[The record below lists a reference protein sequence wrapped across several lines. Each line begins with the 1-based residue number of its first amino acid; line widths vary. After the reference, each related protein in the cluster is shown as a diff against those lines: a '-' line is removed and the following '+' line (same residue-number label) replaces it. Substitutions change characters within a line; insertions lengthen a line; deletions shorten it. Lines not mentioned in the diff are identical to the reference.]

1 MTKNLKKYLILGFLF
16 FFPIFV
22 YVFLSTGINNFA
34 KLPVLTQTVMDIE
47 NIEGNSA
54 NVSFKN
60 KISIVAFWG
69 GDVNSK
75 KSEALNLNQKI
86 YKRFNEFQDF
96 QFVLLHNKNDN
107 QAIEDLKSELVSGVG
122 TDLKNWNFIP
132 TTQSNIKMIFESFK
146 TNIEL
151 DKSFSTPY
159 VFIVDRDLSLRG
171 RDDDEDIGVLYG
183 FDSQSVAEINN
194 KMVDDVKIILAE
206 YRLALKKND
215 SLFNDCLL
223 YTSPSPRDGL
233 LSRMPSSA

>member
-34 KLPVLTQTVMDIE
+34 KLPVLTEAVMDIE

-60 KISIVAFWG
+60 KISVVAFWG
-69 GDVNSK
+69 GDVNNK

-86 YKRFNEFQDF
+86 YKRFYEFQDF
-96 QFVLLHNKNDN
+96 QFVLLHDKNDN
-107 QAIEDLKSELVSGVG
+107 EAIEDLKSDLVSGVG

-132 TTQSNIKMIFESFK
+132 TTQSNIKMIFDSFK

-151 DKSFSTPY
+151 DNSFSTPY
-159 VFIVDRDLSLRG
+159 VFIVDRNLGLRG
-171 RDDDEDIGVLYG
+171 RDDDEDIGMLFG
-183 FDSQSVAEINN
+183 FNSQSVAEINN

-215 SLFNDCLL
+215 SLFNE
-223 YTSPSPRDGL
+223 
-233 LSRMPSSA
+233 

>member
-151 DKSFSTPY
+151 DQSFSTPY

-215 SLFNDCLL
+215 SLFNE
-223 YTSPSPRDGL
+223 
-233 LSRMPSSA
+233 

>member
-60 KISIVAFWG
+60 KISVVAFWG
-69 GDVNSK
+69 GDVNNK

-86 YKRFNEFQDF
+86 YKRFYEFQDF
-96 QFVLLHNKNDN
+96 QFVLLHDKSDN
-107 QAIEDLKSELVSGVG
+107 EAIEDLKSDLVSGVG
-122 TDLKNWNFIP
+122 TDLKNWNFIS
-132 TTQSNIKMIFESFK
+132 TTQSNIKMIFDSFK
-146 TNIEL
+146 TNIDL
-151 DKSFSTPY
+151 DNSFSTPY
-159 VFIVDRDLSLRG
+159 VFIVDRNLSLRG
-171 RDDDEDIGVLYG
+171 RDDDEDIGMLFG
-183 FDSQSVAEINN
+183 FNSQSVAEINN

-215 SLFNDCLL
+215 SLFNE
-223 YTSPSPRDGL
+223 
-233 LSRMPSSA
+233 

>member
-34 KLPVLTQTVMDIE
+34 KLPVLTETVMDIE
-47 NIEGNSA
+47 NIEGNTA

-60 KISIVAFWG
+60 KISVVAFWG
-69 GDVNSK
+69 GDVNNK

-86 YKRFNEFQDF
+86 YKRFYEFQDF
-96 QFVLLHNKNDN
+96 QFVLLHDKRDN
-107 QAIEDLKSELVSGVG
+107 EAIEDLKSDLVSGVG

-132 TTQSNIKMIFESFK
+132 TTQSNIKMIFDSFK
-146 TNIEL
+146 TNIDL
-151 DKSFSTPY
+151 DNSFSTPY
-159 VFIVDRDLSLRG
+159 VFIVDRNLSLRG
-171 RDDDEDIGVLYG
+171 RDDDEDIGMLFG
-183 FDSQSVAEINN
+183 FNSQSVAEINN

-215 SLFNDCLL
+215 SLFNE
-223 YTSPSPRDGL
+223 
-233 LSRMPSSA
+233 

>member
-1 MTKNLKKYLILGFLF
+1 MSKDLKKYLILGFLF

-34 KLPVLTQTVMDIE
+34 KLPILTQGVMDIE
-47 NIEGNSA
+47 SIEGNDA
-54 NVSFKN
+54 NISFKN

-69 GDVNSK
+69 GDVNNK

-107 QAIEDLKSELVSGVG
+107 EAIEDLKSELVSGVG

-132 TTQSNIKMIFESFK
+132 TTQSNIKMIFDSFK
-146 TNIEL
+146 TDIEL
-151 DKSFSTPY
+151 DQSYSTPY

-171 RDDDEDIGVLYG
+171 RDDDEDIGMLYG
-183 FDSQSVAEINN
+183 FNSQSVAEINN

-215 SLFNDCLL
+215 SLF
-223 YTSPSPRDGL
+223 YE
-233 LSRMPSSA
+233 

>member
-34 KLPVLTQTVMDIE
+34 KLPVLTETVMDIE
-47 NIEGNSA
+47 NIEGNIA

-60 KISIVAFWG
+60 KISVVAFWG
-69 GDVNSK
+69 GDVNNK

-86 YKRFNEFQDF
+86 YKRFYEFQDF
-96 QFVLLHNKNDN
+96 QFVLLHDKNDN
-107 QAIEDLKSELVSGVG
+107 KAIEDLKSDLVSGVG

-132 TTQSNIKMIFESFK
+132 TTQSNIKMIFDSFK

-151 DKSFSTPY
+151 DESFSTPY
-159 VFIVDRDLSLRG
+159 VFIVDRDLNLRG
-171 RDDDEDIGVLYG
+171 RDDDEDIGMLFG
-183 FDSQSVAEINN
+183 FNSQSVAEINN

-215 SLFNDCLL
+215 SLFNE
-223 YTSPSPRDGL
+223 Y
-233 LSRMPSSA
+233 

>member
-69 GDVNSK
+69 GDVNNK

-96 QFVLLHNKNDN
+96 QFVLLHNKDDN
-107 QAIEDLKSELVSGVG
+107 EVIESLKSDLVSGVG

-132 TTQSNIKMIFESFK
+132 TTQSNIKMIFDSFN

-151 DKSFSTPY
+151 DQSFSTPY

-171 RDDDEDIGVLYG
+171 RDDDEDIGMLYG
-183 FDSQSVAEINN
+183 FNSQSVAEINN

-215 SLFNDCLL
+215 SLF
-223 YTSPSPRDGL
+223 YE
-233 LSRMPSSA
+233 

>member
-107 QAIEDLKSELVSGVG
+107 EAIEDLKSELVSGVG

-151 DKSFSTPY
+151 DQSFSTPY
-159 VFIVDRDLSLRG
+159 VFIVDRDLSLRV

-215 SLFNDCLL
+215 SLF
-223 YTSPSPRDGL
+223 YE
-233 LSRMPSSA
+233 

>member
-34 KLPVLTQTVMDIE
+34 KLPVLTETVMDIE
-47 NIEGNSA
+47 NIEGNIT

-69 GDVNSK
+69 GDVKNK

-86 YKRFNEFQDF
+86 YKRFYEFQDF
-96 QFVLLHNKNDN
+96 QFVLLHDKNDN
-107 QAIEDLKSELVSGVG
+107 EAIEDLKSDLVSGVG

-132 TTQSNIKMIFESFK
+132 TTQSNIKMIFDSFK

-151 DKSFSTPY
+151 DNSFSTPY
-159 VFIVDRDLSLRG
+159 VFIVDRNLSLRG
-171 RDDDEDIGVLYG
+171 RDDDEDIGMLFG
-183 FDSQSVAEINN
+183 FNSQSVAEINN

-215 SLFNDCLL
+215 SLFNE
-223 YTSPSPRDGL
+223 
-233 LSRMPSSA
+233 

>member
-1 MTKNLKKYLILGFLF
+1 MSKDLKKYLILGFLF

-34 KLPVLTQTVMDIE
+34 KLPIITKTVMDIE
-47 NIEGNSA
+47 NIEGNIT

-69 GDVNSK
+69 GDVNNK

-86 YKRFNEFQDF
+86 YKRFYEFQDF
-96 QFVLLHNKNDN
+96 QFVLLHDINDN
-107 QAIEDLKSELVSGVG
+107 EAIEDLKTDLVSGVG
-122 TDLKNWNFIP
+122 TDLKNWYFIP
-132 TTQSNIKMIFESFK
+132 TTQANIKMIFDSFK

-151 DKSFSTPY
+151 DNSFSTPF

-171 RDDDEDIGVLYG
+171 RDDDEDIGMLYG
-183 FDSQSVAEINN
+183 FNSQSVAEINN

-215 SLFNDCLL
+215 SLF
-223 YTSPSPRDGL
+223 YE
-233 LSRMPSSA
+233 

>member
-34 KLPVLTQTVMDIE
+34 KLPVLTLTVMDIK
-47 NIEGNSA
+47 NIEGNTA

-151 DKSFSTPY
+151 DQSFSTPY
-159 VFIVDRDLSLRG
+159 VFIVDRDLNLRG

-215 SLFNDCLL
+215 SLF
-223 YTSPSPRDGL
+223 YE
-233 LSRMPSSA
+233 

>member
-34 KLPVLTQTVMDIE
+34 KLPVLTENVMDIE
-47 NIEGNSA
+47 NIEGNIA

-69 GDVNSK
+69 GDVNNK

-96 QFVLLHNKNDN
+96 QFVLLHNKDDN
-107 QAIEDLKSELVSGVG
+107 EVIESLKSDLVSGVG

-132 TTQSNIKMIFESFK
+132 TTQSNIKMIFDSFN

-151 DKSFSTPY
+151 DQSFSTPY

-171 RDDDEDIGVLYG
+171 RDDDEEIGMPYG
-183 FDSQSVAEINN
+183 FNSQSVAEINN

-215 SLFNDCLL
+215 SLF
-223 YTSPSPRDGL
+223 YE
-233 LSRMPSSA
+233 

>member
-1 MTKNLKKYLILGFLF
+1 MSKDLKKYLILGFLF

-34 KLPVLTQTVMDIE
+34 KLPILTQGVMDIE
-47 NIEGNSA
+47 SIEGNED
-54 NVSFKN
+54 NISFKN

-69 GDVNSK
+69 GDVNNK

-86 YKRFNEFQDF
+86 YRRFNEFQDF

-107 QAIEDLKSELVSGVG
+107 EAIEDLKSELVSGVG

-132 TTQSNIKMIFESFK
+132 TTQSNIKMIFDSFK
-146 TNIEL
+146 TDIEL
-151 DKSFSTPY
+151 DQSYSTPY

-171 RDDDEDIGVLYG
+171 RDDDEDIGMLYG
-183 FDSQSVAEINN
+183 FNSQSVAEINN

-215 SLFNDCLL
+215 SLF
-223 YTSPSPRDGL
+223 YE
-233 LSRMPSSA
+233 

>member
-1 MTKNLKKYLILGFLF
+1 MSKDLKKYLILGFLF

-34 KLPVLTQTVMDIE
+34 KLPIITKTVMDIE
-47 NIEGNSA
+47 NIEGNIT

-69 GDVNSK
+69 GDVNNK

-86 YKRFNEFQDF
+86 YKRFYEFQDF
-96 QFVLLHNKNDN
+96 QFVLLHDKNDN
-107 QAIEDLKSELVSGVG
+107 EAIEDLKSDLVSGVG
-122 TDLKNWNFIP
+122 TDLKNWYFIP
-132 TTQSNIKMIFESFK
+132 TTQANIKMIFDSFK
-146 TNIEL
+146 INIEL
-151 DKSFSTPY
+151 DNSFSTPF

-171 RDDDEDIGVLYG
+171 RDDDEDIGMLYG
-183 FDSQSVAEINN
+183 FNSQSVAEINN

-215 SLFNDCLL
+215 SLF
-223 YTSPSPRDGL
+223 YE
-233 LSRMPSSA
+233 

>member
-1 MTKNLKKYLILGFLF
+1 MSKDFQKYLILGFLF

-107 QAIEDLKSELVSGVG
+107 QVIEDLKSDLVSGVG

-132 TTQSNIKMIFESFK
+132 TTQSNIKMIFDSFK

-151 DKSFSTPY
+151 DPSFSTPY

-171 RDDDEDIGVLYG
+171 RDDDEDIGMLFG
-183 FDSQSVAEINN
+183 FNSQSVAEINN

-215 SLFNDCLL
+215 SLF
-223 YTSPSPRDGL
+223 YE
-233 LSRMPSSA
+233 

>member
-1 MTKNLKKYLILGFLF
+1 MSKDLKKYLILGFLF

-34 KLPVLTQTVMDIE
+34 KLPILTQGVMDIE
-47 NIEGNSA
+47 NIEGNDA
-54 NVSFKN
+54 NISFKN

-69 GDVNSK
+69 GDVNNK

-86 YKRFNEFQDF
+86 YRRFNEFQDF

-107 QAIEDLKSELVSGVG
+107 EAIEDLKSELVSGVG

-132 TTQSNIKMIFESFK
+132 TTQSNIKMIFDSFK
-146 TNIEL
+146 TDIEL
-151 DKSFSTPY
+151 DQSYSTPY

-171 RDDDEDIGVLYG
+171 RDDDEDIGMLYG
-183 FDSQSVAEINN
+183 FNSQSVAEINN

-215 SLFNDCLL
+215 SLF
-223 YTSPSPRDGL
+223 YE
-233 LSRMPSSA
+233 

>member
-1 MTKNLKKYLILGFLF
+1 MSKDFQKYLILGFLF

-34 KLPVLTQTVMDIE
+34 KLPVLTLTVMDIE
-47 NIEGNSA
+47 NIEGNTA

-151 DKSFSTPY
+151 DQSFSTPY
-159 VFIVDRDLSLRG
+159 VFIVDRDLNLRG

-215 SLFNDCLL
+215 SLFNE
-223 YTSPSPRDGL
+223 
-233 LSRMPSSA
+233 

>member
-1 MTKNLKKYLILGFLF
+1 MSKNLKKYLILGFLF

-34 KLPVLTQTVMDIE
+34 KLPVLTENVMDIE

-69 GDVNSK
+69 GDVNNK

-107 QAIEDLKSELVSGVG
+107 EAIENLKSDLVSGVG
-122 TDLKNWNFIP
+122 TDLRNWNFIP
-132 TTQSNIKMIFESFK
+132 TTQSNIKMIFDSFK

-151 DKSFSTPY
+151 DQRFSTPY

-171 RDDDEDIGVLYG
+171 RDDDEDIGMLYG
-183 FDSQSVAEINN
+183 FDSQSVAEINK

-215 SLFNDCLL
+215 SLFNE
-223 YTSPSPRDGL
+223 
-233 LSRMPSSA
+233 

>member
-34 KLPVLTQTVMDIE
+34 KLPVLTEAVMDIE

-54 NVSFKN
+54 NVSLKN
-60 KISIVAFWG
+60 KISVVAFWG
-69 GDVNSK
+69 GDVNNK

-86 YKRFNEFQDF
+86 YKRFYEFQDF
-96 QFVLLHNKNDN
+96 QFVLLHDKNDN
-107 QAIEDLKSELVSGVG
+107 EAIEDLKSDLVSGVG

-132 TTQSNIKMIFESFK
+132 TTKSNIKMIFDSFK

-151 DKSFSTPY
+151 DNSFSTPY
-159 VFIVDRDLSLRG
+159 VFIVDRNLSLRG
-171 RDDDEDIGVLYG
+171 RDDDEDIGMLFG
-183 FDSQSVAEINN
+183 FNSQSVAEINN

-206 YRLALKKND
+206 YRLALKIND
-215 SLFNDCLL
+215 SLFNE
-223 YTSPSPRDGL
+223 
-233 LSRMPSSA
+233 

>member
-34 KLPVLTQTVMDIE
+34 KLPVLTKTVMDIE
-47 NIEGNSA
+47 NIEGNIA

-60 KISIVAFWG
+60 KISVVAFWG
-69 GDVNSK
+69 GDVNNK

-86 YKRFNEFQDF
+86 YKRFYEFQDF
-96 QFVLLHNKNDN
+96 QFVLLHDKNDN
-107 QAIEDLKSELVSGVG
+107 EAIEDLKSDLVSGVG

-132 TTQSNIKMIFESFK
+132 TTQSNIKMIFDSFK

-151 DKSFSTPY
+151 DNNFSTPY
-159 VFIVDRDLSLRG
+159 VFIIDRNLSLRG
-171 RDDDEDIGVLYG
+171 RDDDEDIGMLFG
-183 FDSQSVAEINN
+183 FNSQSVAEINN

-215 SLFNDCLL
+215 SLFNE
-223 YTSPSPRDGL
+223 
-233 LSRMPSSA
+233 

>member
-146 TNIEL
+146 TNIEF

-215 SLFNDCLL
+215 SLF
-223 YTSPSPRDGL
+223 YE
-233 LSRMPSSA
+233 

>member
-34 KLPVLTQTVMDIE
+34 KLPVLTEAVMDIE

-60 KISIVAFWG
+60 KISVVAFWG
-69 GDVNSK
+69 GDVNNK

-86 YKRFNEFQDF
+86 YKRFYEFQDF
-96 QFVLLHNKNDN
+96 QFVLLHDKNDN
-107 QAIEDLKSELVSGVG
+107 EAIEDLKSDLVSGVG

-132 TTQSNIKMIFESFK
+132 TTQSNIKMIFDSFK

-151 DKSFSTPY
+151 DESFSTPY

-171 RDDDEDIGVLYG
+171 RDDDEDIGMLFG
-183 FDSQSVAEINN
+183 FNSQSVAEINN

-215 SLFNDCLL
+215 SLFNE
-223 YTSPSPRDGL
+223 
-233 LSRMPSSA
+233 

>member
-1 MTKNLKKYLILGFLF
+1 MSKDLKKYLILGFLF

-34 KLPVLTQTVMDIE
+34 KLPILTQGVMDIE
-47 NIEGNSA
+47 SIEGNDA
-54 NVSFKN
+54 NISFKN

-69 GDVNSK
+69 GDVNNK

-86 YKRFNEFQDF
+86 YRRFNEFQDF
-96 QFVLLHNKNDN
+96 QFVLLHNKYDN
-107 QAIEDLKSELVSGVG
+107 EAIEDLKSELVSGVG

-132 TTQSNIKMIFESFK
+132 TTQSNIKMIFDSFK
-146 TNIEL
+146 TDIEL
-151 DKSFSTPY
+151 DQSYSTPY

-171 RDDDEDIGVLYG
+171 RDDDEDIGMLYG
-183 FDSQSVAEINN
+183 FNSQSVAEINN

-215 SLFNDCLL
+215 SLF
-223 YTSPSPRDGL
+223 YE
-233 LSRMPSSA
+233 